1 MPVKFT
7 SSNDLCIMN
16 NKVESM
22 KTILQARQK
31 THPNSV
37 ICYHKVRHASI
48 THNGVRVLD
57 GLGGSSLYSRQ
68 ACTPARPDR
77 RRRRRRGRGRR
88 RRGRPLDPLKL
99 LGGLCEKLPK
109 RDTL

>member
-48 THNGVRVLD
+48 THNGVRVL

-68 ACTPARPDR
+68 ACTPAKPDR